1 MPKERL
7 LEKSYQRNQTYLHLT
22 KPKMLI
28 GYPVAITRTGRQWN
42 L

>member
-1 MPKERL
+1 
-7 LEKSYQRNQTYLHLT
+7 
-22 KPKMLI
+22 MLI